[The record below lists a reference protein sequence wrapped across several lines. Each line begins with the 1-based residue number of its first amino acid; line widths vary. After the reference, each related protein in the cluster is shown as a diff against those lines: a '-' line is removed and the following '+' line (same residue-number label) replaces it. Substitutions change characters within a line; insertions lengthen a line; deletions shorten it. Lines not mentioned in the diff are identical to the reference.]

1 MVRVMDWQI
10 GNVLIG
16 LAAIAFIVTAIVMR
30 AVGRPLL
37 PRFVRLMTA
46 YPNHTAVVFSIL
58 MIVWGGGIWYLLISK
73 NDYSNKF
80 AMIMASLIACTG
92 IGLLVISRLRKND

>member
-10 GNVLIG
+10 GNFLIG
-16 LAAIAFIVTAIVMR
+16 SVAIAFTITAIVMR
-30 AVGRPLL
+30 AVGRPLM
-37 PRFVRLMTA
+37 PRLVRLMTA

-73 NDYSNKF
+73 NDYSNTL
-80 AMIMASLIACTG
+80 AMIMASLVACTG
-92 IGLLVISRLRKND
+92 IGLLIISILRKND